1 MECFML
7 WRGFH
12 VRSSPDAR
20 SAKQPPLPSRE
31 GQGGGRPPSSHIRS
45 TGHASLHGYRV
56 PASALLSGPRRKIGK
71 GAIFDTPN
79 STTLAP
85 ENSATAVRNTAPSST
100 QHILCVPTDS
110 KVTDYLKRMRQQ
122 KMRKVQAAAQKGLT
136 LRGREF

>member
-20 SAKQPPLPSRE
+20 SAKQPPLFGRHWRPPTELPSRE

-110 KVTDYLKRMRQQ
+110 KVTDYSHGQKSFPKSDLK
-122 KMRKVQAAAQKGLT
+122 L
-136 LRGREF
+136 